1 MSADGRPT
9 ANGTYFL
16 RFPRRNYYGVPLLTI
31 YGSGGAVMKESSG
44 IPYQIKI
51 SFINRHHFQVRH
63 WRSLSDVQYVNH
75 YTRVIRLWSVRTRR

>member
-44 IPYQIKI
+44 ICWNLNKI
-51 SFINRHHFQVRH
+51 DRISLTEASVLLLENRINH
-63 WRSLSDVQYVNH
+63 STLCGASEL
-75 YTRVIRLWSVRTRR
+75 TG